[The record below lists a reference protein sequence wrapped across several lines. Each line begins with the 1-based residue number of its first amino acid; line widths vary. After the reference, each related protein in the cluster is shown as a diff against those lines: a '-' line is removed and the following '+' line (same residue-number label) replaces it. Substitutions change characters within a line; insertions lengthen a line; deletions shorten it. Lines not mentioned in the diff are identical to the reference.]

1 MTDVSL
7 NIVPAT
13 AVQFELRTRRSKLDE
28 RGVEEILR
36 EESREER
43 LQRIRLRININ
54 EENIIIRSNVR
65 HIFSSILAKLFVV
78 SSLMKKKKSNK

>member
-65 HIFSSILAKLFVV
+65 HIFFDSCKTLRRKFSDE
-78 SSLMKKKKSNK
+78 KKKSNK